1 MKYDKELQNKIYNW
15 IRNENMT
22 YRAVAERLGAK
33 NVNSCIRRLANI
45 VKHFDEQKTK
55 FSDISLDSMTR
66 DERYEYLKKNIENFP
81 RVKMFFA
88 SFSGEERAVFLDE
101 YLKIVRSFDSLTEPE
116 EQTLFTAILE
126 YILAARALRLKS
138 IEEKLYEKSMSGE
151 IKEDDAEFRRTVSDR
166 YQKEY
171 ESHMKNYE
179 NLLKA
184 CKATRNQRLSEIK
197 SERKTLVDVAQEMTN
212 KSIQSDM
219 AERII
224 KLSDA
229 KDEELKRLIEGG
241 YLFGDFKD

>member
-1 MKYDKELQNKIYNW
+1 MKYDKDLKNKIYNW

-22 YRAVAERLGAK
+22 YRSVAQRLGVK
-33 NVNSCIRRLANI
+33 NINSCIRRLANI
-45 VKHFDEQKTK
+45 VKELDEKKAKLT
-55 FSDISLDSMTR
+55 DTSLDSMTR
-66 DERYEYLKKNIENFP
+66 EERYEYLKNNIENFP
-81 RVKMFFA
+81 RVKMFFS
-88 SFSGEERAVFLDE
+88 SFSGEEKSVFLDE

-126 YILAARALRLKS
+126 YILAARSLRIKS
-138 IEEKLYEKSMSGE
+138 LEERLYEKSMNGE
-151 IKEDDAEFRRTVSDR
+151 IKEDSSEFRRTVSDR

-197 SERKTLVDVAQEMTN
+197 SERKTLVDIAQEMTN
-212 KSIQSDM
+212 KSVQSDM

-229 KDEELKRLIEGG
+229 KDEELKRLVEGG